1 VPNIE
6 LYIDKRLD
14 NFFANSELESMKNI
28 LILIAFLSAAANA
41 MTGHF
46 IIPIDDPSLVPLSD
60 FRVNNIK
67 ISPDS
72 LSFTM
77 PPEIASAVAY
87 EVKFE
92 RNDVGVNTL
101 NSYFG
106 RAHCLQ
112 ADERSIRCKINYNS
126 LYQKVLIEN
135 LYKTMDY
142 VQRNTQD
149 IHELTDRLLVAE
161 WFAGN
166 PSGILYIEI
175 GSI

>member
-1 VPNIE
+1 
-6 LYIDKRLD
+6 
-14 NFFANSELESMKNI
+14 MKNI

-41 MTGHF
+41 MNGHF
-46 IIPIDDPSLVPLSD
+46 IVPIDEPALRPLAD
-60 FRVNNIK
+60 FNVKNIK

-77 PPEIASAVAY
+77 PPEIASAFAY
-87 EVKFE
+87 EIKFE
-92 RNDVGVNTL
+92 RNDAGVNHL

-112 ADERSIRCKINYNS
+112 ADELSIRCKIRFNS

-149 IHELTDRLLVAE
+149 IHELTDRFLVAE

-166 PSGILYIEI
+166 PTGILFIAI
-175 GSI
+175 DSL